1 MTARDFA
8 RLLIKLMG
16 LFVVAMTLV
25 QATQAL
31 SYLPGY
37 MNQTSLFS
45 ALAIYFVPLLASALI
60 GWFLFKS
67 DRLIAD
73 KVLFTDEGNNRAGS
87 LNFEKVE
94 EILLSVLGIYLTA
107 YGLIGL
113 TRTLGFVM
121 SNTPEHPAVSS
132 ETLWHTFLIPSIAQ
146 VLVGLLIFLSSR
158 GLVALRRR
166 LLDMRDT
173 TRELGVDK

>member
-16 LFVVAMTLV
+16 LFVLAMTLV
-25 QATQAL
+25 QATQAI

-37 MNQTSLFS
+37 LNQTSLFS
-45 ALAIYFVPLLASALI
+45 ALAIYLVPLMASALI
-60 GWFLFKS
+60 GWSLFKS

-73 KVLFTDEGNNRAGS
+73 KVLFADEGNDRAGS
-87 LNFEKVE
+87 LHFGKAE
-94 EILLSVLGIYLTA
+94 EVLLSVLGIYLTA

-113 TRTLGFVM
+113 TRTLGYTV
-121 SNTPEHPAVSS
+121 SSTPEHPVVSS

-158 GLVALRRR
+158 GLVVLRHRF
-166 LLDMRDT
+166 LDLRDK

>member
-16 LFVVAMTLV
+16 LFILAMTLV
-25 QATQAL
+25 QATQAI

-37 MNQTSLFS
+37 LNQTSLFS
-45 ALAIYFVPLLASALI
+45 VLAIYFVPLLASALI

-73 KVLFTDEGNNRAGS
+73 KVLFTGEGNDSAGS
-87 LNFEKVE
+87 LHFGKAE
-94 EILLSVLGIYLTA
+94 EILLSALGIYLTA

-113 TRTLGFVM
+113 TRTLGYVM
-121 SNTPEHPAVSS
+121 SSTPEHPVISS
-132 ETLWHTFLIPSIAQ
+132 ETLWHTFLIPSVAQ

-158 GLVALRRR
+158 GLVVLRHRF
-166 LLDMRDT
+166 LDLRDK